1 MTKIKD
7 LEKYLNYEFSS
18 GGYTGEDYKKFER
31 LYINYL
37 KSLSK
42 ENGWELV
49 KVNKNHYEFSAFFL
63 CNNNYIYFNISD
75 VRFWNNNWYNKIL
88 IRTAKSD
95 TDYTG
100 GQNLYTS
107 LPNLKHFL
115 INLLNK
121 GF

>member
-1 MTKIKD
+1 MAKIKD
-7 LEKYLNYEFSS
+7 LENYLNYEFSS

-37 KSLSK
+37 KSLLK

-63 CNNNYIYFNISD
+63 CNNKYIYFSISD

-88 IRTAKSD
+88 LRTAKND

-115 INLLNK
+115 LNLLNK
-121 GF
+121 EF

>member
-1 MTKIKD
+1 MAKIKD
-7 LEKYLNYEFSS
+7 IEKYLNYEFSS

-37 KSLSK
+37 KSLLK

-63 CNNNYIYFNISD
+63 CNNKYIYFSISD

-115 INLLNK
+115 MNLLNK
-121 GF
+121 EF